1 MGALRKAQFLYDNA
15 EPAPDDGQDEAER
28 IWIDDGAEEL
38 LARRDVTFQRRL
50 RQKQGVTFEQFAAA
64 VDEFVMEHLSASCT
78 SSSVLGHLV
87 LAARCRVI
95 SDAAEAAEEIID
107 CADPDEALREVARKL
122 LRPLAKDGLLAQ
134 AEDEAS

>member
-15 EPAPDDGQDEAER
+15 EPAPDGGQDEAER
-28 IWIDDGAEEL
+28 IWVDDGAEDL
-38 LARRDVTFQRRL
+38 LACRDVTFQRRL
-50 RQKQGVTFEQFAAA
+50 RQKQGVTYEQFATA
-64 VDEFVMEHLSASCT
+64 VDEFVMEQLSTSGISSSALGRLVLSARSR
-78 SSSVLGHLV
+78 
-87 LAARCRVI
+87 AA
-95 SDAAEAAEEIID
+95 SDAAAAAEEILH